1 MEIEA
6 GDPRAIGRRVEANK
20 KVRLRLR
27 LARLRKSHIPMDA
40 RDPCARIRTCSS
52 TALVDLVDNGLGGLG
67 QILEYR
73 FEILAMGLESFFR
86 VVLSEAAKKIE
97 GRGMDHRCA
106 LVPFQWPGRTMPRK
120 RYVITPL
127 FW

>member
-1 MEIEA
+1 
-6 GDPRAIGRRVEANK
+6 
-20 KVRLRLR
+20 
-27 LARLRKSHIPMDA
+27 MDA
-40 RDPCARIRTCSS
+40 RDPCARIRTCGS
-52 TALVDLVDNGLGGLG
+52 TALVDLGDLGDLGDNGLGGLG

-73 FEILAMGLESFFR
+73 FVILAMGLESFFR
-86 VVLSEAAKKIE
+86 VVFSEAAKKIE

-106 LVPFQWPGRTMPRK
+106 LVPFQWPGRTKPRK